1 MWQEWMVGVIV
12 LAAVV
17 SLLWR
22 YLPAR
27 WRQRA
32 GRLHPALA
40 PVVASSGS
48 CGGCSGCNGEHCAP
62 GGKKS

>member
-1 MWQEWMVGVIV
+1 MWQEIIVGLIV
-12 LAAVV
+12 AAAAA

-32 GRLHPALA
+32 GRVHPALA
-40 PVVASSGS
+40 PAAKSGS
-48 CGGCSGCNGEHCAP
+48 CGGCSAC
-62 GGKKS
+62 GGDSCSDTRKSV

>member
-1 MWQEWMVGVIV
+1 MWQEWIVGLMV
-12 LAAVV
+12 LAAAV

-32 GRLHPALA
+32 ARVHLALA
-40 PVVASSGS
+40 PAAAKSGS
-48 CGGCSGCNGEHCAP
+48 CGGCSGCGGDSCAS
-62 GGKKS
+62 GTQKL